1 MRYRTFGRTGFEISD
16 IAHGLWGMSGWTG
29 SDNTQS
35 LQALQLS
42 VDNGCNFFDTA
53 WAYGD
58 GNSDALLGTTLAQN
72 RGKRLFAASKIPPKN
87 RQWPAS
93 PKDRYQDVFPADHVF
108 EHANLIRGK
117 LGVETI
123 DLLQFHVWDD
133 NWAKEAEF
141 RETVERLKKEGIVR
155 AFGLS
160 LNRWEP
166 ANGLE
171 AIRTGLV
178 DAVQVIYNIFDQAP
192 EDKLFPLCREMNIGV
207 IARVPLDEGS
217 LGGKLTADT
226 KFPAGDWR
234 ANYFGPENL
243 AATLERVEKLKAIL
257 PAGMSLPEMA
267 LRFILSE
274 PAVSTTIVGMRKP
287 EHVRANIAASDAGP
301 LPPELIQKLRAH
313 RWDRKPKRWAD

>member
-1 MRYRTFGRTGFEISD
+1 MRYRTFGRTGFEVSD

-29 SDNTQS
+29 SDDKQS

-53 WAYGD
+53 WAYGE
-58 GNSDALLGTTLAQN
+58 GKSDALLGTTLAKNSGQ
-72 RGKRLFAASKIPPKN
+72 RIFAASKIPPKN
-87 RQWPAS
+87 GKWPAS
-93 PKDRYQDVFPADHVF
+93 GKDRYQDVFPTDHVF
-108 EHANLIRGK
+108 EHANLIRRN

-133 NWAKEAEF
+133 SWAQEAEF
-141 RETVERLKKEGIVR
+141 GATVERLKKEGIVR

-166 ANGLE
+166 ENGLE

-243 AATLERVEKLKAIL
+243 TATLERVDKLKAVL
-257 PAGMSLPEMA
+257 PSEMSLPEMA

-274 PAVSTTIVGMRKP
+274 PTVSTTIVGMRKP
-287 EHVRANIAASDAGP
+287 EHVRSNIAASDAGP